1 VKRALV
7 LLAVC
12 TLLLAVTSQAQAPQ
26 GPPKPGPE
34 LKRLA
39 YFVGTWKTAG
49 EMKPGAFGPGGKM
62 TSSDKAEWM
71 KGGFF
76 VVTHSQGTSS
86 MGSGQEVSYT
96 GYDPNE
102 KVYTYHAFNSMGQ
115 TVTAKGTVTGD
126 TWNWTSE
133 EKAGGNTTSIK
144 VTIKEVSKNEYTFKM
159 ELSQNGG
166 AWSTLAESTST
177 RVTATAAPAKH

>member
-1 VKRALV
+1 MKRAPILIFV
-7 LLAVC
+7 CTILLA
-12 TLLLAVTSQAQAPQ
+12 TSSQAQAPQ

-39 YFVGTWKTAG
+39 YFVGTWKTEG
-49 EMKPGAFGPGGKM
+49 EMKPGMFGPGGKM
-62 TSSDKAEWM
+62 TSSDKVEWM

-76 VVTHSQGTSS
+76 TVTHSQGTSS

-96 GYDPNE
+96 GYDTNE
-102 KVYTYHAFNSMGQ
+102 KVYTYHSFSSMGQ
-115 TVTAKGTVTGD
+115 TVTAKGTVTGA

-133 EKAGGNTTSIK
+133 EKAGGNTTNIK

-177 RVTATAAPAKH
+177 RVTAAAAPAKH

>member
-1 VKRALV
+1 MKRALV

-12 TLLLAVTSQAQAPQ
+12 TILMALTSQAQAPQ

-39 YFVGTWKTAG
+39 YFVGTWKTTG
-49 EMKPGAFGPGGKM
+49 EMKPGPFGPGGKM
-62 TSSDKAEWM
+62 TSTDKVEWM

-76 VVTHSQGTSS
+76 TVTHSAGMSS
-86 MGSGQEVSYT
+86 MGSGQETSFT

-102 KVYTYHAFNSMGQ
+102 KVYTYHAFNSMGEAIA
-115 TVTAKGTVTGD
+115 AKGTVTGD
-126 TWNWTSE
+126 TWNWTTE
-133 EKAGGNTTSIK
+133 EKAGGNTTNIK

-159 ELSQNGG
+159 EFSQNGG
-166 AWSTLAESTST
+166 AWSTLAESNST
-177 RVTATAAPAKH
+177 RVTVAAPAKH